1 MTGSITTDGWR
12 ATLVASSTWIL
23 SNVITMTSSLLQDL
37 RSRQTRSI
45 VLQPSVPYPVQVNF
59 WQISLASSGHFRTQ
73 NFEFSLPCL
82 TFSCSRADENSPGQS
97 LKVSHG
103 QSLLFYHTQD
113 LLASSRRNVTS
124 SCSRNMLNLLA
135 IRSNKMDAES
145 GAWLL
150 ACQFR

>member
-23 SNVITMTSSLLQDL
+23 SNVITITSSLLQDL

-97 LKVSHG
+97 LESQPGSIFTTRSH
-103 QSLLFYHTQD
+103 
-113 LLASSRRNVTS
+113 SRS
-124 SCSRNMLNLLA
+124 SCLITAECDIELL
-135 IRSNKMDAES
+135 EEHVEP
-145 GAWLL
+145 
-150 ACQFR
+150 ACDQIE